1 MAYITVN
8 ETGTFPALI
17 LSTDVAGSNVG
28 AGGNG
33 FLAGTYISNDAAN
46 TTLLNVTCLQDVT
59 VTNSTGIFSWT
70 DFCSASINKVTT
82 PSDNEISTN
91 IVVDQE
97 GFFGANASTNTSASY
112 YGVSGL
118 SQNRVEVAF
127 RLQLN
132 NSNTISNTAPA
143 GNNDAGQPSFI
154 YHGKGYLSSVAPTVS
169 PDSPVWVSPLTI
181 AVSGDMGSG
190 PKVV

>member
-17 LSTDVAGSNVG
+17 LSTDVGNSNVG
-28 AGGNG
+28 LTGNG
-33 FLAGTYISNDAAN
+33 FVAGNAN
-46 TTLLNVTCLQDVT
+46 TLLNVTCLQDIT

-91 IVVDQE
+91 IVIDDTV
-97 GFFGANASTNTSASY
+97 FFGNASAPNAYGNVRSAEF

-132 NSNTISNTAPA
+132 DSANVANSVANGTFYYS
-143 GNNDAGQPSFI
+143 GV
-154 YHGKGYLSSVAPTVS
+154 GYLSSVAPTVS

-181 AVSGDMGSG
+181 AVNGDMGSG
-190 PKVV
+190 EG

>member
-8 ETGTFPALI
+8 ETGTFPAII
-17 LSTDVAGSNVG
+17 LSTDVANCNVG
-28 AGGNG
+28 ANGNG
-33 FLAGTYISNDAAN
+33 FLAGAN
-46 TTLLNVTCLQDVT
+46 LLNVTCLQDVT
-59 VTNSTGIFSWT
+59 ITNSTGIFSWT

-91 IVVDQE
+91 IVIDDE
-97 GFFGANASTNTSASY
+97 KFFGDSAAGNTTAAY

-127 RLQLN
+127 RVQLN
-132 NSNTISNTAPA
+132 NSSNVGNLAPA
-143 GNNDAGQPSFI
+143 NTFI
-154 YHGKGYLSSVAPTVS
+154 YHGVGYLSSVAPTAS
-169 PDSPVWVSPLTI
+169 PDSPVWVSPLTL

-190 PKVV
+190 PKV

>member
-17 LSTDVAGSNVG
+17 LSTDIANSNVG
-28 AGGNG
+28 ATGNG
-33 FLAGTYISNDAAN
+33 FVAGNSV
-46 TTLLNVTCLQDVT
+46 TLLNVTCLQDIT

-91 IVVDQE
+91 IVLDDV
-97 GFFGANASTNTSASY
+97 GFFGESTAGNTTAQY

-127 RLQLN
+127 RIQLN
-132 NSNTISNTAPA
+132 NSSNVGNLTPTNT
-143 GNNDAGQPSFI
+143 F
-154 YHGKGYLSSVAPTVS
+154 YYCGKGYLSSVAPTVS
-169 PDSPVWVSPLTI
+169 PDSPVWVSPLTL

-190 PKVV
+190 PKV

>member
-17 LSTDVAGSNVG
+17 LSTDIANSNVG
-28 AGGNG
+28 ATGNG
-33 FLAGTYISNDAAN
+33 FLGGAN
-46 TTLLNVTCLQDVT
+46 LLNVTCLQDVT

-91 IVVDQE
+91 IVIDDE
-97 GFFGANASTNTSASY
+97 GFFGDSASGNTSAKY

-127 RLQLN
+127 RVQLN
-132 NSNTISNTAPA
+132 NSSNVGNAAPA
-143 GNNDAGQPSFI
+143 NTFI
-154 YHGKGYLSSVAPTVS
+154 YHGVGYLSSVAPTVS

-190 PKVV
+190 PKV

>member
-17 LSTDVAGSNVG
+17 LSTDIAN
-28 AGGNG
+28 
-33 FLAGTYISNDAAN
+33 LAGNFISTGNLSGNAN
-46 TTLLNVTCLQDVT
+46 TLLNVTCLQDVT
-59 VTNSTGIFSWT
+59 ITNSTGIFSWT

-91 IVVDQE
+91 IVIDDE
-97 GFFGANASTNTSASY
+97 GFFGANAAPANSAQN
-112 YGVSGL
+112 YGISGL
-118 SQNRVEVAF
+118 SQERVEVAF

-132 NSNTISNTAPA
+132 NSSNVGANTPA
-143 GNNDAGQPSFI
+143 STFFYCGR
-154 YHGKGYLSSVAPTVS
+154 GYLSSVAPTVS

>member
-17 LSTDVAGSNVG
+17 LSTVVGNGAPGNTWPNADGNLAADTGSN
-28 AGGNG
+28 
-33 FLAGTYISNDAAN
+33 GTSI
-46 TTLLNVTCLQDVT
+46 LNVTCLQDVT
-59 VTNSTGIFSWT
+59 ITNSTGIFSWT

-91 IVVDQE
+91 IVLEPNV
-97 GFFGANASTNTSASY
+97 FFGVSGDADSAEA

-127 RLQLN
+127 RLQMN
-132 NSNTISNTAPA
+132 NSANIGANTPANTYWYA
-143 GNNDAGQPSFI
+143 GR
-154 YHGKGYLSSVAPTVS
+154 GYISSVAPTVS

-181 AVSGDMGSG
+181 AVNGDMDSGS
-190 PKVV
+190 